1 MMEYSHT
8 ILVRDRYQIVALSQE
23 QEFDSAEV
31 TGYAVVTPTG
41 ARIRYEVTLEDARL
55 WVDRLIEEEEL
66 QRSEPRASIKPI
78 RRQR

>member
-8 ILVRDRYQIVALSQE
+8 ILARDRYQIVALSQE
-23 QEFDSAEV
+23 QEFDVDRV

>member
-1 MMEYSHT
+1 MTEYSHT